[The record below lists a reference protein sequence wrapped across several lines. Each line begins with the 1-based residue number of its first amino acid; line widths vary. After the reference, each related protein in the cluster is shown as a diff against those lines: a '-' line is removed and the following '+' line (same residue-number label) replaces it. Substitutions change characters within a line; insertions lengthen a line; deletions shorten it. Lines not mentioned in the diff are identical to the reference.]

1 MLLIKTRQDWFY
13 PILAIILSSFIF
25 FSLPG
30 YANAHRV
37 IVYAW
42 VDGDT
47 VFVESK
53 FNSGR
58 KIKDGTVSV
67 TDSQG
72 VELLSGVTD
81 ENGEFSFSIP
91 KKTALKIILD
101 AGGGHRGEWRI
112 PVEDIEAVRSP
123 SGNTNPQTHQH
134 QESDA
139 ESAQIRSRSDDPSGP
154 GPSFAQVEL
163 VVEKVLDKKLKPI
176 IKMLAQT
183 QQKGPTAKDI
193 FAGIGYIVGLVG
205 IIAYIRSRKKE

>member
-1 MLLIKTRQDWFY
+1 MIWTMIRQYRFY
-13 PILAIILSSFIF
+13 LAFAVVVALFIYAGLPSS
-25 FSLPG
+25 
-30 YANAHRV
+30 ANAHRV

-42 VDGDT
+42 VDGST

-53 FNSGR
+53 FNGGG
-58 KIKDGTVSV
+58 KIKNGRITVI
-67 TDSQG
+67 DSQG

-81 ENGEFSFSIP
+81 ENGEFSFSVP

-112 PVEDIEAVRSP
+112 PVEEIEAVTAQ
-123 SGNTNPQTHQH
+123 SGNLNQQTHQH
-134 QESDA
+134 PESDA
-139 ESAQIRSRSDDPSGP
+139 EPAQIKAPSDEPPSP
-154 GPSFAQVEL
+154 APSLAQVER

-183 QQKGPTAKDI
+183 QQNGPTAKDI

-205 IIAYIRSRKKE
+205 IAAYIRSRKKE

>member
-1 MLLIKTRQDWFY
+1 MIWTRTRQDRFY
-13 PILAIILSSFIF
+13 PALAIILALFIF
-25 FSLPG
+25 ISLPG
-30 YANAHRV
+30 SAIAHRV

-47 VFVESK
+47 VYVESK

-58 KIKDGTVSV
+58 KVKNGRVSV
-67 TDSQG
+67 IDSQG
-72 VELLSGVTD
+72 AELLSGVTD

-91 KKTALKIILD
+91 QKTALKIILD

-112 PVEDIEAVRSP
+112 PLEEIEAITSQ
-123 SGNTNPQTHQH
+123 SGNLDPQTHQH
-134 QESDA
+134 PESGV
-139 ESAQIRSRSDDPSGP
+139 ESAQTITRSDDTSVPA
-154 GPSFAQVEL
+154 PSFAQIEL
-163 VVEKVLDKKLKPI
+163 AVEKALDKKLKPI

-205 IIAYIRSRKKE
+205 LAAYMRSRKKE